1 MVSRYSNL
9 KRISIDEYS
18 VAQLKK
24 FIAEGRLY
32 LDERVAVSRETVKNE
47 VRAYVARIR
56 MFVTPKF
63 RSSVDELWEE
73 IFESIPLMDVLMPKP
88 KARKCKSFD
97 KYGVMRIVGVLR
109 EKGVYEQYSDPVF
122 DALLEEQGKDSPYRR
137 YLSQGLEKRG
147 LLVVLRGIVEQY

>member
-1 MVSRYSNL
+1 M
-9 KRISIDEYS
+9 
-18 VAQLKK
+18 
-24 FIAEGRLY
+24 
-32 LDERVAVSRETVKNE
+32 
-47 VRAYVARIR
+47 
-56 MFVTPKF
+56 
-63 RSSVDELWEE
+63 
-73 IFESIPLMDVLMPKP
+73 PLMEVLMPKP